1 MGHGHG
7 HGHGSHGVVEVGQRA
22 RTLLTGLLV
31 VFGVLAI
38 AGLIWLW
45 PSQSEVS
52 AALNKISD
60 APGVTYEQ
68 ATIDSIVDGCESS
81 VETPTGT
88 AACMTATVTLTS
100 GPDAGEQAAVE
111 LTGPNVHNGLR
122 AGDTIEVARVP
133 TSDGIHYAFNG
144 INRLPV
150 LLAMAVLFTVAV
162 VAVARWRGLFALVGL
177 VIAGGILL
185 GFMLPAII
193 VGKPGMAV
201 ALSGSTAI
209 MFIVLYVAHGVSMRT
224 SAALAGTLLGLAVT
238 TTLGSIAV
246 SAARLSGFAEENEY
260 DLAQLAPGINFQE
273 LLMVGIIIGGLGV
286 LNDVTITQAS
296 AVWELRAAA
305 PEWTRSKVFS
315 AGMRIGRDHI
325 ASTIY
330 TIVFAYAGGALTIL
344 LLLFFTTREPLDL
357 FGLELFAGEGVRT
370 FASAIGLILAV
381 PITTGIAA
389 LTVGPARESHEPPK
403 HSGGA
408 TESASPPADE
418 PLSDLAG

>member
-68 ATIDSIVDGCESS
+68 ATIDSIADGCESS

-88 AACMTATVTLTS
+88 AACMTATVTLKS

-150 LLAMAVLFTVAV
+150 LLAMAALFTVAV
-162 VAVARWRGLFALVGL
+162 VAVARWRGLFALLGL

-201 ALSGSTAI
+201 ALSGSTVI

-246 SAARLSGFAEENEY
+246 GAARLSGFAEENEY

-403 HSGGA
+403 HSGPVA
-408 TESASPPADE
+408 DPAVE
-418 PLSDLAG
+418 TA

>member
-1 MGHGHG
+1 M
-7 HGHGSHGVVEVGQRA
+7 
-22 RTLLTGLLV
+22 LIGLLA
-31 VFGVLAI
+31 VFGILAV

-45 PSQSEVS
+45 PTSAEVS
-52 AALNKISD
+52 AALNKIAD

-68 ATIDSIVDGCESS
+68 ATIDGIEQGCESD
-81 VETPTGT
+81 VETPSGT
-88 AACMTATVTLTS
+88 AACLTAGITLTT
-100 GPDAGEQAAVE
+100 GPDAGEQATVE

-122 AGDTIEVARVP
+122 AGDVIEVARVP
-133 TSDGIHYAFNG
+133 TSDGIHYAFSG

-150 LLAMAVLFTVAV
+150 LFVLAALFTVAV
-162 VAVARWRGLFALVGL
+162 LAVARWKGLFALVGL
-177 VIAGGILL
+177 IIAGGILI

-201 ALSGSTAI
+201 ALSGSTVI
-209 MFIVLYVAHGVSMRT
+209 MFIVLYVAHGVSLRT

-238 TTLGSIAV
+238 TSLGSIAV
-246 SAARLSGFAEENEY
+246 AAARLSGFAEENEY

-305 PEWTRSKVFS
+305 PDWSRGQVFA

-344 LLLFFTTREPLDL
+344 LLLYFTTREPLDL
-357 FGLELFAGEGVRT
+357 FGLEIFAGEGVRT
-370 FASAIGLILAV
+370 FASAIGLILSV

-389 LTVGPARESHEPPK
+389 LTVGPAKVASGPPK
-403 HSGGA
+403 HSGA
-408 TESASPPADE
+408 AVD
-418 PLSDLAG
+418 

>member
-1 MGHGHG
+1 MGHG

-22 RTLLTGLLV
+22 RAMLIGVLT
-31 VFGVLAI
+31 VFGVLAV

-45 PSQSEVS
+45 PTSEEVS
-52 AALNKISD
+52 AALNKVAD

-68 ATIDSIVDGCESS
+68 ATIDDITQGCESD
-81 VETPTGT
+81 VETPSGT
-88 AACMTATVTLTS
+88 AACLTATVTLTT
-100 GPDAGEQAAVE
+100 GPDAGEQASVE

-122 AGDTIEVARVP
+122 AGDVIEVARVP
-133 TSDGIHYAFNG
+133 TSDGIHYAFSG

-150 LLAMAVLFTVAV
+150 LFVLAALFTVAV
-162 VAVARWRGLFALVGL
+162 IAVARWKGLFALVGL

-201 ALSGSTAI
+201 ALSGSTVI
-209 MFIVLYVAHGVSMRT
+209 MFIVLYVAHGVSLRT

-238 TTLGSIAV
+238 TSLGTIAV
-246 SAARLSGFAEENEY
+246 AAARLSGFAEENEY

-305 PEWTRSKVFS
+305 PEWTRGQVFA

-344 LLLFFTTREPLDL
+344 LLLYFTTREPLDL
-357 FGLELFAGEGVRT
+357 FGLEIFAGEGVRT
-370 FASAIGLILAV
+370 FASAIGLILSV

-389 LTVGPARESHEPPK
+389 LTVGPGKLPSGPPK
-403 HSGGA
+403 HSGVA
-408 TESASPPADE
+408 VD
-418 PLSDLAG
+418 

>member
-1 MGHGHG
+1 M
-7 HGHGSHGVVEVGQRA
+7 
-22 RTLLTGLLV
+22 LIGLLA
-31 VFGVLAI
+31 VFGILAV

-45 PSQSEVS
+45 PTSAEVS
-52 AALNKISD
+52 AALNKIAD

-68 ATIDSIVDGCESS
+68 ATIDGIEQGCESD
-81 VETPTGT
+81 VETPSGT
-88 AACMTATVTLTS
+88 AACLTAGITLTT
-100 GPDAGEQAAVE
+100 GPDAGEQATVE

-122 AGDTIEVARVP
+122 AGDVIEVARVP
-133 TSDGIHYAFNG
+133 TSDGIHYAFSG

-150 LLAMAVLFTVAV
+150 LFVLATLFTVAV
-162 VAVARWRGLFALVGL
+162 LAVARWKGLFALVGL
-177 VIAGGILL
+177 IIAGGILI

-201 ALSGSTAI
+201 ALSGSTVI
-209 MFIVLYVAHGVSMRT
+209 MFIVLYVAHGVSLRT

-238 TTLGSIAV
+238 TSLGSIAV
-246 SAARLSGFAEENEY
+246 AAARLSGFAEENEY

-305 PEWTRSKVFS
+305 PDWSRGQVFA

-344 LLLFFTTREPLDL
+344 LLLYFTTREPLDL
-357 FGLELFAGEGVRT
+357 FGLEIFAGEGVRT
-370 FASAIGLILAV
+370 FASAIGLILSV

-389 LTVGPARESHEPPK
+389 LTVGPAKVASGPPK
-403 HSGGA
+403 HSGA
-408 TESASPPADE
+408 AVD
-418 PLSDLAG
+418 

>member
-1 MGHGHG
+1 MGHG

-22 RTLLTGLLV
+22 RAMLIGVLT
-31 VFGVLAI
+31 VFGVLAV

-45 PSQSEVS
+45 PTSEEVS
-52 AALNKISD
+52 AALNKVAD

-68 ATIDSIVDGCESS
+68 ATIDAVTQGCESD
-81 VETPTGT
+81 VETPSGT
-88 AACMTATVTLTS
+88 AACLTATVTLTT
-100 GPDAGEQAAVE
+100 GPDAGEQASVE

-122 AGDTIEVARVP
+122 AGDVIEVARVP
-133 TSDGIHYAFNG
+133 TSDGIHYAFSG

-150 LLAMAVLFTVAV
+150 LFVLAALFTVAV
-162 VAVARWRGLFALVGL
+162 IAVARWKGLFALVGL

-201 ALSGSTAI
+201 ALSGSTVI
-209 MFIVLYVAHGVSMRT
+209 MFIVLYVAHGVSLRT

-238 TTLGSIAV
+238 TSLGTIAV
-246 SAARLSGFAEENEY
+246 AAARLSGFAEENEY

-305 PEWTRSKVFS
+305 PEWTRGQVFA

-344 LLLFFTTREPLDL
+344 LLLYFTTREPLDL
-357 FGLELFAGEGVRT
+357 FGLEIFAGEGVRT
-370 FASAIGLILAV
+370 FASAIGLILSV

-389 LTVGPARESHEPPK
+389 LTVGPGKLPSGPPK
-403 HSGGA
+403 HSGVA
-408 TESASPPADE
+408 VD
-418 PLSDLAG
+418 

>member
-1 MGHGHG
+1 MG

-22 RTLLTGLLV
+22 RAMLIGVLT
-31 VFGVLAI
+31 VFGVLAV

-45 PSQSEVS
+45 PTSEEVS
-52 AALNKISD
+52 AALNKVAD

-68 ATIDSIVDGCESS
+68 ATIDDITQGCESD
-81 VETPTGT
+81 VETPSGT
-88 AACMTATVTLTS
+88 AACLTATVTLTT
-100 GPDAGEQAAVE
+100 GPDAGEQASVE

-122 AGDTIEVARVP
+122 AGDVIEVARVP
-133 TSDGIHYAFNG
+133 TSDGIHYAFSG

-150 LLAMAVLFTVAV
+150 LFVLAALFTVAV
-162 VAVARWRGLFALVGL
+162 IAVARWKGLFALVGL

-201 ALSGSTAI
+201 ALSGSTVI
-209 MFIVLYVAHGVSMRT
+209 MFIVLYVAHGVSLRT

-238 TTLGSIAV
+238 TSLGTIAV
-246 SAARLSGFAEENEY
+246 AAARLSGFAEENEY

-305 PEWTRSKVFS
+305 PEWTRGQVFA

-344 LLLFFTTREPLDL
+344 LLLYFTTREPLDL
-357 FGLELFAGEGVRT
+357 FGLEIFAGEGVRT
-370 FASAIGLILAV
+370 FASAIGLILSV

-389 LTVGPARESHEPPK
+389 LTVGPGKLPSGPPK
-403 HSGGA
+403 HSGG
-408 TESASPPADE
+408 PVD
-418 PLSDLAG
+418 